1 MDNNQFN
8 EQQQSASKALKNK
21 VDGASAGLKQKA
33 AQTALTAAGVPPK
46 LSKAVA
52 GAAMG
57 GANGQKVPG
66 ISPVPGLAKKDN
78 LSNKEDENQK
88 SLKNPLSGLG
98 KGNGLGG
105 GALGAA
111 SSLLGGDA
119 DAAKKIKKAKI
130 FIKLA
135 PYIGGFLG
143 GVLGIIV
150 LIAAIMLPSYL
161 IGERMDEF
169 RNTIVN
175 TGDKLLN
182 LLQGNGFKNSSDII
196 RDKLIMANKKYTAND
211 CLSINGNDCYDQPFD
226 EGILLSTIN
235 YNNILDFDAYT
246 AQEANEIP
254 VYDNQKED
262 LTDVVVD
269 SDKTWSF
276 YHVQDTLLGG
286 YDFNS
291 VDLNIL
297 DRTIYQGLIYNLVD
311 YHFTLVCGDEDDSK
325 FQNIT
330 TLLAFSYNKA
340 ISTAKGV
347 ANQMNPITNGQE
359 LLNIVTSYG
368 SFVKQGLSFTEYV
381 SNKSEFQ
388 GDQTKQKLFLS
399 LFNLDSPSCSAYQNS
414 STNDDNNED
423 VKVTLMYTRYINYEN
438 YFKYVSE
445 VIIPTIYFNCD
456 TCKQYTEEEKERI
469 TKEAI
474 ESIIAQRNA
483 YYDGRK
489 ENNVLRYKY
498 DEDGDMKFTLIY
510 SPSYLGG
517 NYVSDVP
524 VGTSGTGWKQG
535 SGSRWADI
543 QIGVGSNT
551 TMAKIGCYVTSIA
564 TVMANS
570 GTQLNVDYFDP
581 GTLATELVKND
592 SFTTSGALKAHNWQS
607 IAPNFKVVSRIN
619 CNGWDYSLIEATV
632 SSYISSGYSVVVQV
646 EGGGHFVAVVGA
658 ANGEII
664 ISDPA
669 GSKPATT
676 KLSDYENVPGKG
688 RIVSIR
694 VFEG

>member
-21 VDGASAGLKQKA
+21 VEGASNGLKQKT

-57 GANGQKVPG
+57 GANGQKIPG

-78 LSNKEDENQK
+78 LANKENENQK

-98 KGNGLGG
+98 KSNGLGG

-119 DAAKKIKKAKI
+119 DAAKKIKKVKI

-143 GVLGIIV
+143 GVLGIII

-161 IGERMDEF
+161 IGEKMDELKG
-169 RNTIVN
+169 TVIS

-182 LLQGNGFKNSSDII
+182 LLKGDGFTESSKIVFQ
-196 RDKLIMANKKYTAND
+196 KLSNANKKYTAND
-211 CLSINGNDCYDQPFD
+211 CFSINGNECYDQPFD

-246 AQEANEIP
+246 TTKEEQNAG
-254 VYDNQKED
+254 VYEQSKKD
-262 LTDVVVD
+262 LTDVSVD
-269 SDKTWSF
+269 SNQTNTF
-276 YHVQDTLLGG
+276 YQVQDTLLGG
-286 YDFNS
+286 YDFDS
-291 VDLNIL
+291 VDLDVLNRDI
-297 DRTIYQGLIYNLVD
+297 DQGLIYNLVD
-311 YHFTLVCGDEDDSK
+311 YHFTWVCGDEEDDD
-325 FQNIT
+325 FWQNMAT
-330 TLLAFSYNKA
+330 MVAFSFNKLV
-340 ISTAKGV
+340 STGKGV
-347 ANQMNPITNGQE
+347 SDLVLPFDDISEIFSVITGY
-359 LLNIVTSYG
+359 V
-368 SFVKQGLSFTEYV
+368 SFSKEGLSFTDYLV
-381 SNKSEFQ
+381 DKSLYK
-388 GDQTKQKLFLS
+388 DNVTKRNLLLS
-399 LFNLDSPSCSAYQNS
+399 LFNLDSPSCGE
-414 STNDDNNED
+414 NESP
-423 VKVTLMYTRYINYEN
+423 TIMYTRYINYEN

-510 SPSYLGG
+510 SPYYLGS

-524 VGTSGTGWKQG
+524 VGTSGIGWKQG
-535 SGSRWADI
+535 SGSRWANI
-543 QIGVGSNT
+543 QLGVGSNT

-581 GTLATELVKND
+581 GVLATVLKSTN
-592 SFTTSGALKAHNWQS
+592 SFTTSGALAAHNWQS
-607 IAPNFKVVSRIN
+607 IAPNFKAVSRID
-619 CNGWDYSLIEATV
+619 CKIWPYAKIEAAV
-632 SSYISSGYSVVVQV
+632 SNYISSGYSVVVQV

-669 GSKPATT
+669 STKPATT